1 MQVLI
6 VEDEPKLAQA
16 LKQGLEAEHYECKVA
31 ATGEEGFFLVNTETF
46 DLMILDLML
55 PGRDGLEAL
64 VALRRRGLSTP
75 VLILSAR
82 DTVTDRIRGLDA
94 GADDYLVKPFAF
106 PELLARLRALI
117 RRGRADEIL
126 RFKVADL
133 SLADYGRTEITLA
146 GARSQ
151 AGGGGPEFGA
161 PRAKV
166 RGGGRAAPPRR
177 GPGAHARGL
186 GAAEGAGRGVFAW

>member
-75 VLILSAR
+75 ELLLSGR
-82 DTVTDRIRGLDA
+82 GPVTGRIRGL
-94 GADDYLVKPFAF
+94 
-106 PELLARLRALI
+106 
-117 RRGRADEIL
+117 
-126 RFKVADL
+126 
-133 SLADYGRTEITLA
+133 
-146 GARSQ
+146 
-151 AGGGGPEFGA
+151 GGGGGD
-161 PRAKV
+161 
-166 RGGGRAAPPRR
+166 
-177 GPGAHARGL
+177 GPG
-186 GAAEGAGRGVFAW
+186 